1 LEKAKALESFRS
13 ILCIGVV
20 ILTLL
25 LICEMLLTKCVSSG
39 SSRDNLVHM
48 LSLAFRSL
56 RDQLSS
62 DGSFSLLYLYGIRH
76 K

>member
-20 ILTLL
+20 ILTLLLICNLL

-62 DGSFSLLYLYGIRH
+62 GGSFSLLYL
-76 K
+76 